1 MPLSLIAS
9 SIPPRHGFTL
19 SANVCIYALMTT
31 KAGSPQTFK
40 TLVYALITAF
50 NW

>member
-1 MPLSLIAS
+1 MPH
-9 SIPPRHGFTL
+9 RYGFTL

-31 KAGSPQTFK
+31 KAGSPQTLK
-40 TLVYALITAF
+40 ALIYALITAF